1 MGVRLLVRP
10 QGCPHAPEPSNK
22 SLPIG
27 RSGQYDRTGMSEDLW
42 ATVGKVTGP
51 IDTFLSP
58 PARRLLSSAR
68 RVRSDYYA
76 CAAIGILLA
85 ILIVNAMDFAVVR
98 HQWGEDYRFFMAI
111 ADRWR
116 IGESVYLPHQLAGP
130 YLEQSGRDMIYP
142 PVALLLFVPLSYLPA
157 PLWWIIPLGTI
168 AAVIVWFRPE
178 AWTWPLFALALWY
191 PRSESMII
199 WGNTG
204 MWIAALVALG
214 LVWSWPAAL
223 VLIKPSLAPFVLAG
237 SRNPWALGL
246 GVALLAAGSLTMLP
260 LWIDFA
266 SAVRNAGASWPS
278 VLYSLPDIP
287 LLLMPV
293 VAWATRSRGG
303 RYQRFADADA
313 TEGARRELSIA

>member
-1 MGVRLLVRP
+1 M
-10 QGCPHAPEPSNK
+10 PE
-22 SLPIG
+22 
-27 RSGQYDRTGMSEDLW
+27 YLW
-42 ATVGKVTGP
+42 GTVGKVTVP
-51 IDTFLSP
+51 IDSFVSP
-58 PARRLLSSAR
+58 RARRLLSSAR
-68 RVRSDYYA
+68 RVPSGYYS

-85 ILIVNAMDFAVVR
+85 ILVVNAMDFATVR
-98 HQWGEDYRFFMAI
+98 RQWGEDYRFFMAI

-116 IGESVYLPHQLAGP
+116 SGADVYLPHQLAGP
-130 YLEQSGRDMIYP
+130 YSMMSGRDMIYP

-191 PRSESMII
+191 PRDESMII

-204 MWIAALVALG
+204 MWMAAFVALG
-214 LVWSWPAAL
+214 LVWSWPAVF
-223 VLIKPSLAPFVLAG
+223 VLLKPSLAPFILAG
-237 SRNPWALGL
+237 SRNLRALAI
-246 GVALLAAGSLTMLP
+246 GVILLAAVSLTMLP

-266 SAVRNAGASWPS
+266 TAVRNAGASWPS

-293 VAWATRSRGG
+293 LARAARTGG
-303 RYQRFADADA
+303 RRYQTFADVA
-313 TEGARRELSIA
+313 TIEGARSEPSMA